1 MLGFI
6 KRLFGIKTPNEN
18 VVATIPPPPVYPK
31 KKREFK
37 KIKPIKLATP
47 LSSPSERSTENNS
60 GDFLTSMMVAQATDS
75 ALLGTIVGGD
85 PVGAMIGD
93 ALNDSDNNSSHDFGN
108 GGDFGGGG
116 ASGDW
121 DNSPSYNSNDSYDS
135 SSSYDSYDSSS
146 SFDSSSS
153 D

>member
-6 KRLFGIKTPNEN
+6 KRLFGVKTPNEN
-18 VVATIPPPPVYPK
+18 VVATIPPPPVK
-31 KKREFK
+31 KKSEFK

-47 LSSPSERSTENNS
+47 LSSSPERRTEDNS

-85 PVGAMIGD
+85 PIGAMIGD
-93 ALNDSDNNSSHDFGN
+93 SLNDSDNNSSHDSFGN

-121 DNSPSYNSNDSYDS
+121 DNSSSYDSSYDS

-153 D
+153 SD